1 MRRAMNTLFF
11 GTRNETELNNFVN
24 FNEVKFWHEKNTVNL
39 GSRIGTIVKVW
50 KLKIIMRRANLSL
63 FFLARIETE
72 LDNCITF

>member
-39 GSRIGTIVKVW
+39 GSRIETIVKVW
-50 KLKIIMRRANLSL
+50 KLKIIIRRANLSL

>member
-1 MRRAMNTLFF
+1 MRSAMNTLFF

-24 FNEVKFWHEKNTVNL
+24 FWHEKNTVNL